1 MKGMAKDHA
10 SVDTLVTAQGLLM
23 LLDEDLD

>member
-10 SVDTLVTAQGLLM
+10 SVDSLATAQGLLM